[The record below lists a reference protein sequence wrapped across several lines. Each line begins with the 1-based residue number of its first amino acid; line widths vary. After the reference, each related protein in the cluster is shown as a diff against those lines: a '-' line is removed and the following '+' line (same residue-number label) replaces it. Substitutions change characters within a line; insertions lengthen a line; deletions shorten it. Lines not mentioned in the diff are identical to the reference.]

1 MPTPLVKEDR
11 GLDYGRMIFTN
22 GSPITLFLVTG
33 IFWISLIGL
42 LSNGDDFEGQMFSL
56 ILLIV
61 SLLLMIK
68 WFRDWVS
75 SERGTD

>member
-11 GLDYGRMIFTN
+11 GLDYGRMIN
-22 GSPITLFLVTG
+22 GSPITLFFATVLLVVSLLG
-33 IFWISLIGL
+33 I
-42 LSNGDDFEGQMFSL
+42 LSKGDDFEGQMFSL

-61 SLLLMIK
+61 SLILLIQ
-68 WFRDWVS
+68 WYREWVS